1 MWSKTG
7 LVDGKK
13 KASTPGVLSAES
25 GLRRRARRAR
35 RRQKAAVRHE
45 ACVALVGALTGLFRQ
60 TTAGHGTAEPGWLG
74 QARTLVCNRT
84 ERKKHQ
90 GQDRAEHGHFA
101 KTPTGYRIQ
110 RARLRKRRP
119 VEGLIIRWGISIR

>member
-1 MWSKTG
+1 MWSETG

-25 GLRRRARRAR
+25 GLRRRVRRAR

-84 ERKKHQ
+84 ERSTRTRTEQNTGTLPRHRQ
-90 GQDRAEHGHFA
+90 VTEYSGHAYVRGGPGRA
-101 KTPTGYRIQ
+101 
-110 RARLRKRRP
+110 L
-119 VEGLIIRWGISIR
+119 